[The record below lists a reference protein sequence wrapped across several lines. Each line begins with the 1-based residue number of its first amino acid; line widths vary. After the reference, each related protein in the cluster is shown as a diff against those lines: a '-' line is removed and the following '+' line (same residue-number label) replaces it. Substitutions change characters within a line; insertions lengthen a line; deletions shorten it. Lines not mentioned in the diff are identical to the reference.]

1 MELPALKRPFF
12 SDNPQQEKLWIELL
26 LAAAAIAALILIMAW
41 PQTRSLELIASLQQ
55 WRSTPVDLLFRV
67 ITFIGD
73 DQFFMIFFGIMIW
86 CVSKSLGFWGAFMLL
101 SSATYSNLIKDLTM
115 LERPAIEGVVHP
127 PGSYAFP
134 SGHTLTAVTVW
145 PYLAARLQKKGY
157 WIWAA
162 VAVVLIGFSRL
173 ILGYHFLG
181 DVLGGIAF
189 GIPFL
194 LLFLWLSALFYEK
207 GLLEKFSTPFLL
219 AASIIIPVV
228 LLAVLPGADPP
239 KILGYMAGASFGYV
253 LEQEKI
259 KTMVKAP
266 LVAQIIKVII
276 GLAVLF
282 GIIVGLGGLL
292 PSAIKPLGFIRYAL
306 GGIWVTL
313 LAPLLFSVVGL
324 AKREKS

>member
-12 SDNPQQEKLWIELL
+12 SENPKHEKLWIEILL
-26 LAAAAIAALILIMAW
+26 AIAAVAGLILIMAW
-41 PQTRSLELIASLQQ
+41 PQTRSLELIAALQQ
-55 WRSTPVDLLFRV
+55 WRSTPVELFFRV
-67 ITFIGD
+67 FTFIGD
-73 DQFFMIFFGIMIW
+73 DQFFMIFFGILIW

-101 SSATYSNLIKDLTM
+101 ASGTYSNLIKDLTL

-145 PYLAARLQKKGY
+145 SYLAARLKKRGY

-162 VAVVLIGFSRL
+162 VAVVLIGFSRMV
-173 ILGYHFLG
+173 LGYHFLG
-181 DVLGGIAF
+181 DILGGLAF

-194 LLFLWLSALFYEK
+194 LLFLWLSALLYEK

-239 KILGYMAGASFGYV
+239 KILGYLAGASFGYV
-253 LEQEKI
+253 LEKEKI

-266 LVAQIIKVII
+266 LFKQIIKVII

-282 GIIVGLGGLL
+282 GIIIGLGGLL

-324 AKREKS
+324 AGREKN